1 VRRVLPK
8 RPEQIALERGRVA
21 SEADQARAEI
31 VVGIPPPTERE
42 PGPMQPEHVVPR
54 IGEEPILELEP

>member
-1 VRRVLPK
+1 M
-8 RPEQIALERGRVA
+8 ALERGRVA